1 MEIDTKNDTMT
12 RVLLLPQPGK
22 CCWMWRWTN
31 MTPVTYTLFIK
42 CWTFNPDKQLP
53 SIKKTQRY

>member
-22 CCWMWRWTN
+22 CCWMWR
-31 MTPVTYTLFIK
+31 
-42 CWTFNPDKQLP
+42 
-53 SIKKTQRY
+53 